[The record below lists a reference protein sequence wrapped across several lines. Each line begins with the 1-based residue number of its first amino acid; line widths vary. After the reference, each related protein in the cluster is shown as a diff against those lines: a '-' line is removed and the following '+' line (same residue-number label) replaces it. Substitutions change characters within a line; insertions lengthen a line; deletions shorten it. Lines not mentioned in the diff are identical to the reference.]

1 MQNKA
6 QQNNAQQNKAQQ
18 QNARMSDATRG
29 SERVGSRAAVVCAL
43 LLCGLLA
50 ACAGSRQRPGTEI
63 SPDQRAAQA
72 FELAKRAQAAHAK
85 GELDASI
92 ALYRDSV
99 VMNPDFGAAW
109 HNLALALT
117 QRKGDSDF
125 VAAADAYKRALALLP
140 TDPTPLRNLAML
152 YAERGWGEDA
162 MRYAQRA
169 LEIDPN
175 DRDSLRLLAKV
186 GRDLRTTTTLH
197 LDMLRRGQL
206 AEADPNWEKLFA
218 KERIRV
224 ENDLRERRK
233 EGVLSGT

>member
-1 MQNKA
+1 MMQ
-6 QQNNAQQNKAQQ
+6 
-18 QNARMSDATRG
+18 
-29 SERVGSRAAVVCAL
+29 RAASNVKSGVRA
-43 LLCGLLA
+43 GLLA
-50 ACAGSRQRPGTEI
+50 CALVAAASSLLALGGCAGGAKRSDLAEL
-63 SPDQRAAQA
+63 SPEQRAVQS
-72 FELAKRAQAAHAK
+72 FELAKRAQAAHK
-85 GELDASI
+85 SGDLDASI

-99 VMNPDFGAAW
+99 SMNPDFGAAW
-109 HNLALALT
+109 HNLALALV

-140 TDPTPLRNLAML
+140 SDPTPVRNLAML
-152 YAERGWGEDA
+152 YDERGWGDDA
-162 MRYAQRA
+162 LRFAQRA

-186 GRDLRTTTTLH
+186 GRDLRTATPLH
-197 LDMLRRGQL
+197 LDSLRRGQL
-206 AEADPNWEKLFA
+206 AEADPNWEQLFA

>member
-1 MQNKA
+1 MGGTMKQREANSSGWGVG
-6 QQNNAQQNKAQQ
+6 QF
-18 QNARMSDATRG
+18 ARACA
-29 SERVGSRAAVVCAL
+29 VAACAL
-43 LLCGLLA
+43 LVAGA
-50 ACAGSRQRPGTEI
+50 GGCAGGKRGASMAEATPE
-63 SPDQRAAQA
+63 QRAAQS
-72 FELAKRAQAAHAK
+72 FELAKRAQAAYAK
-85 GELDASI
+85 GDLDASI
-92 ALYRDSV
+92 SLYRDSV
-99 VMNPDFGAAW
+99 MTNPDFGAAW

-140 TDPTPLRNLAML
+140 SDPTPVRNLAML

-162 MRYAQRA
+162 LQYVQRA
-169 LEIDPN
+169 LDIDPN

-186 GRDLRTTTTLH
+186 GRDLRTATPLH